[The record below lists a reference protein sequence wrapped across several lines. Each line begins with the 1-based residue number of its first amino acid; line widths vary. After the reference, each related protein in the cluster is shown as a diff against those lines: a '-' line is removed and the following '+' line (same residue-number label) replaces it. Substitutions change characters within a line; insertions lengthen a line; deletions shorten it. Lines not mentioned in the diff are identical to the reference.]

1 MANMKKTSNG
11 LRTKT
16 ILVVGGYGY
25 GNAGDE
31 AQCAV
36 TLRLLAERYP
46 GYQIRDLTPNPD
58 FSFGEHP
65 CFAHDYAPRVLLYN
79 HTRRHDWYK
88 LNSRT
93 RKLGFL
99 AVSALLLLNAHLV
112 KRNMKTWFLN
122 ARRASFLHQLAQCS
136 LLYFSGGGYLT
147 GATKS
152 RLWEGMV
159 LCRLCK
165 VFGVPVV
172 MSGQTVG
179 VWGGR
184 LDRWLAKWGF
194 RDVKVIGLRDNED
207 SARDLAEVGVCGDR
221 VMCTHDD
228 ALFCEKAPERQVE
241 GRYIAVNFHFWGI
254 AEGNE
259 RQSVLARI
267 HDAIDKARKATGV
280 NRVVFVAMHVTDMQ
294 SFEAY
299 RSIYQTDNIE
309 AFHCIGQFRDIRR
322 VIADAEM
329 LLTMKHHP
337 IIFAAGEGTPVV
349 SLAYSPYYVHKN
361 FGAMQQYGVEACS
374 TDLAAEDWPSQFDAA
389 LAKALDRGWFV
400 GETRRHLETLKAR
413 ETAFMDKVDALLGR
427 SVQEGQK

>member
-1 MANMKKTSNG
+1 MAGNRKERNG

-16 ILVVGGYGY
+16 ILVVGGHGY

-65 CFAHDYAPRVLLYN
+65 RFAHDYAPRVLLYN
-79 HTRRHDWYK
+79 PTRRHDWYK

-122 ARRASFLHQLAQCS
+122 ARRASFLQQLSQCS

-147 GATKS
+147 GATRS

-159 LCRLCK
+159 LCRLAK
-165 VFGVPVV
+165 TLGVPVA
-172 MSGQTVG
+172 MSGQTIG
-179 VWGGR
+179 VWNGPLER
-184 LDRWLAKWGF
+184 KFAHWGF
-194 RDVKVIGLRDNED
+194 KDIGVIGLRDDED
-207 SARDLAEVGVCGDR
+207 SLKALAEIGISGDH
-221 VMCTHDD
+221 VLLTHDD
-228 ALFCEKAPERQVE
+228 ALFCEKAARRQVN
-241 GRYIAVNFHFWGI
+241 GRYIAVNFHFWGMKDRSEK
-254 AEGNE
+254 ASALE
-259 RQSVLARI
+259 SVHLALE
-267 HDAIDKARKATGV
+267 KTRKAT
-280 NRVVFVAMHVTDMQ
+280 RIEKVVFLAMHKSDLK
-294 SFEAY
+294 SAAEY
-299 RSIYQTDNIE
+299 RLLFPGEVIDVFP
-309 AFHCIGQFRDIRR
+309 AVGRFREIRR
-322 VIADAEM
+322 AIADAEI

-337 IIFAAGEGTPVV
+337 IIFAVGEGTPVV

-361 FGAMQQYGVEACS
+361 FGAMQQYGVESCS
-374 TDLAAEDWPSQFDAA
+374 TNLSSPDWPAQFDAA
-389 LAKALDRGWFV
+389 LSKALDRDWFAA
-400 GETRRHLETLKAR
+400 ETMVRRKLLKDR
-413 ETAFMDKVDALLGR
+413 ENTFVKRVDALFDRKGSTL
-427 SVQEGQK
+427 

>member
-1 MANMKKTSNG
+1 MAGNRKERNG

-16 ILVVGGYGY
+16 ILVVGGHGY

-65 CFAHDYAPRVLLYN
+65 RFSHDYAPRVLLYN

-122 ARRASFLHQLAQCS
+122 ARRASFLQQLSQCS

-147 GATKS
+147 GATRS

-159 LCRLCK
+159 LCRLAK
-165 VFGVPVV
+165 TLGVPVA
-172 MSGQTVG
+172 MSGQTIG
-179 VWGGR
+179 VWNGPLER
-184 LDRWLAKWGF
+184 KFAHWGF
-194 RDVKVIGLRDNED
+194 KDIGVIGLRDDED
-207 SARDLAEVGVCGDR
+207 SLKALAEIGISGDH
-221 VMCTHDD
+221 VLLTHDD
-228 ALFCEKAPERQVE
+228 ALFCEKAARRQVN
-241 GRYIAVNFHFWGI
+241 GRYIAVNFHFWGMKDRSEK
-254 AEGNE
+254 ASALE
-259 RQSVLARI
+259 SVHLALE
-267 HDAIDKARKATGV
+267 KTRKAT
-280 NRVVFVAMHVTDMQ
+280 RIEKVVFLAMHKSDLK
-294 SFEAY
+294 SAAEY
-299 RSIYQTDNIE
+299 RLLFPGEVIDVFP
-309 AFHCIGQFRDIRR
+309 AVGRFREIRR
-322 VIADAEM
+322 AIADAEI

-337 IIFAAGEGTPVV
+337 IIFAVGEGTPVV

-361 FGAMQQYGVEACS
+361 FGAMQQYGVESCS
-374 TDLAAEDWPSQFDAA
+374 TNLSSPDWPAQFDAA
-389 LAKALDRGWFV
+389 LSKALDRDWFAA
-400 GETRRHLETLKAR
+400 ETMVRRKLLKDR
-413 ETAFMDKVDALLGR
+413 ENTFVKRVDALFDRKGSTL
-427 SVQEGQK
+427 

>member
-1 MANMKKTSNG
+1 MANMKKKSKE

-16 ILVVGGYGY
+16 ILVVGGHGY

-65 CFAHDYAPRVLLYN
+65 RFAHDYAPRVLLYN

-122 ARRASFLHQLAQCS
+122 ARRVSFLHQLSQCS

-147 GATKS
+147 GATRS

-159 LCRLCK
+159 LCRLAK
-165 VFGVPVV
+165 TLGVPVA

-179 VWGGR
+179 VWTGAF
-184 LDRWLAKWGF
+184 DRAIARWGF
-194 RDVKVIGLRDNED
+194 RNVGVIGLRDDED
-207 SARDLAEVGVCGDR
+207 SPKALAEIGVSDSR
-221 VMCTHDD
+221 VMPTHDD
-228 ALFCEKAPERQVE
+228 ALFCEKAADRQVE
-241 GRYIAVNFHFWGI
+241 GRYIAVNFHYWGVGEKAKKEI
-254 AEGNE
+254 LGK
-259 RQSVLARI
+259 I
-267 HDAIDKARKATGV
+267 HDAIAKARAATGTEKA
-280 NRVVFVAMHVTDMQ
+280 VFLAMHKSDMK
-294 SFEAY
+294 SFEDYQAAY
-299 RSIYQTDNIE
+299 RDD
-309 AFHCIGQFRDIRR
+309 ALHALAAVGKFREIRR
-322 VIADAEM
+322 AIADAE
-329 LLTMKHHP
+329 LLVTMKHHP
-337 IIFAAGEGTPVV
+337 IIFACGEGTPVV
-349 SLAYSPYYVHKN
+349 SLCWSAYYLHKN
-361 FGAMQQYGVEACS
+361 RGALGQYGVEECCV
-374 TDLAAEDWPSQFDAA
+374 DLAAEDWSERYKTA
-389 LAKALDRGWFV
+389 LAKAMDRGWFA
-400 GETRRHLETLKAR
+400 GETRRHLEMLRAR
-413 ETAFMDKVDALLGR
+413 ETAFMDKVDELLGLR
-427 SVQEGQK
+427 AREEQK